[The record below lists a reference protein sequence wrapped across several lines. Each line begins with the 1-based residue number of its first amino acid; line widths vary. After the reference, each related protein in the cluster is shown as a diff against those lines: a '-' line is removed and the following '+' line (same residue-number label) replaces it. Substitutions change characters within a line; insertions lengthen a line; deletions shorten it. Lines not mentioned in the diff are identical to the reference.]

1 MKRRRSRDG
10 EDFFRLLVEN
20 AQDLVVVL
28 DEEGKVNFVS
38 LSVKRLLGYEE
49 TELLG
54 RDILHFIHPED
65 RERSASNLELAMKN
79 PGVTQYSRQRVRHR
93 DGTWRF
99 HEASSLNLLDDP
111 RVRGL
116 VVNSRDITERM
127 NLKKELEESRREM
140 ATLLANLPGMAYRC
154 RNDPHW
160 TMVFVSEGC
169 RELTGYASED
179 LQENATV
186 SYAELIHPEDRQRVW
201 REVQEALKREEPF
214 QLVYRI
220 HTATG
225 EKKWVW
231 EQGLGVFSEGGELSH
246 LEGFITD
253 ITEWVLAER
262 TTRLQRDLVLA
273 AASASRLEDFLGG
286 AVRILVQT
294 GDIDF
299 CALYLEAGEGGF
311 RLVAQD
317 GCPKEVILGAG
328 SIDGDSPL
336 ARRLEREG
344 LVHLPWEQL
353 CREGGFAAA
362 GGQGSAAVLPLR
374 WEGRTVGCILV
385 VCEKERVSPRVLEFV
400 GSATIQ
406 VAQAY
411 ALHRLLERLRE
422 RESRYRLLLE
432 HAGDAIISYDRS
444 LRVTGVNRRACEII
458 GCSPGELLGRNIL
471 DLGIVHPEDFDKVL
485 QAVGALLTGEETR
498 REEVRLLRSD
508 GSEVLVEITGAAL
521 CDQEGRVVEIINVGR
536 DVTER
541 RRAEEELRRSEER
554 YRVTFEATGTAMFHV
569 DRKAVITDANQEA
582 EKLFGYSREEMVGR
596 MRYIDLVMPG
606 DVERVKD
613 FSRKLLSGELSSPLQ
628 VEILARHRSGRPVPA
643 LITVAMLPGL
653 EESVISLLD
662 ISENKAYERELE
674 RRAAEMR
681 DFLDIAAHEL
691 RHPAT
696 LLKGYAMTLKEHRKR
711 MDEAHQTE
719 ALLAINKGADRLV
732 RVVEELLEAARLG
745 RNHLRL
751 ESGEVDPGAL
761 VQRAIEEIRARFP
774 DREMQVRVDPALE
787 AVRAD
792 AERLL
797 RLLVILLENALKY
810 SPRGTPVEMV
820 VEKEEDAAIFSVLD
834 RGQGVPEEDRERI
847 FERFYQVGDV
857 LHHAGPGLGLGLY
870 IGKSIVEAHNG
881 KIWCEPRPGGG
892 STFRFTIPLS
902 GSA

>member
-1 MKRRRSRDG
+1 MNRRNSRH
-10 EDFFRLLVEN
+10 EEEFFRLLVES
-20 AQDLVVVL
+20 APDLVMVL
-28 DEEGKVNFVS
+28 DREGKVTFVS
-38 LSVKRLLGYEE
+38 PSVRRLLGYEE

-127 NLKKELEESRREM
+127 NLEKELKESRREM

-160 TMVFVSEGC
+160 TMLFVSEGC
-169 RELTGYASED
+169 RKITGYASGD

-186 SYAELIHPEDRQRVW
+186 SYAELIHPEDRERLW
-201 REVQEALKREEPF
+201 REVQEALERKEPF

-231 EQGLGVFSEGGELSH
+231 EQGRGVFSEGGELLH

-253 ITEWVLAER
+253 ITERVWAER
-262 TTRLQRDLVLA
+262 TTRLQRDLAVA
-273 AASASRLEDFLGG
+273 AASASRLEDFLDS
-286 AVRILVQT
+286 AVRIIVQA
-294 GDIDF
+294 GDIEF
-299 CALYLEAGEGGF
+299 CALYLEEGEEGF
-311 RLVAQD
+311 KLVAED

-328 SIDGDSPL
+328 SIGKDSPL
-336 ARRLEREG
+336 ARRMEGER
-344 LVHLPWEQL
+344 LVHLPWEEL
-353 CREGGFAAA
+353 CREAQFAVA
-362 GGQGSAAVLPLR
+362 GGWGSAAVLPLR

-385 VCEKERVSPRVLEFV
+385 VYERERVSPRVLEFV
-400 GSATIQ
+400 GSVTAQ
-406 VAQAY
+406 VDQAY
-411 ALHRLLERLRE
+411 ARHRLLERLRE
-422 RESRYRLLLE
+422 SESRYRLLLE
-432 HAGDAIISYDRS
+432 HAGEAIFSYDRS
-444 LRVTGVNRRACEII
+444 LRITGVNRRACEII
-458 GCSPGELLGRNIL
+458 GYSPEELLGQDIL
-471 DLGIVHPEDFDKVL
+471 DLRIVHPEDLDKVL
-485 QAVGALLTGEETR
+485 RALGALLTGEEKH
-498 REEVRLLRSD
+498 REEIRLLRGD
-508 GSEVLVEITGAAL
+508 GREVLVEITGAAL
-521 CDQEGRVVEIINVGR
+521 WDREGRVVEIINVGR

-541 RRAEEELRRSEER
+541 RRAEEELRQSEER

-569 DRKAVITDANQEA
+569 DRKAVITDANREA

-596 MRYIDLVMPG
+596 MRYMDLIMPG

-628 VEILARHRSGRPVPA
+628 LEILARHRSGRPVPA

-653 EESVISLLD
+653 EESVISLLN
-662 ISENKAYERELE
+662 ISDKKAYELELE

-696 LLKGYAMTLKEHRKR
+696 LLKGYAMTLKEHGER
-711 MDEAHQTE
+711 MDEARRTE

-732 RVVEELLEAARLG
+732 GVVEELLEAARLG
-745 RNHLRL
+745 RNRLRL
-751 ESGEVDPGAL
+751 ELGEVDPRAL
-761 VQRAIEEIRARFP
+761 AQRAIEEMRARYP
-774 DREMQVRVDPALE
+774 DREMRVRVDHSLK

-797 RLLVILLENALKY
+797 RLLVILLDNAVKY
-810 SPRGTPVEMV
+810 SPRGTPVEVV
-820 VEKEEDAAIFSVLD
+820 VEKEEEMALFSVLD
-834 RGQGVPEEDRERI
+834 RGKGVPEEDRERI
-847 FERFYQVGDV
+847 FERFYQVGGV
-857 LHHAGPGLGLGLY
+857 MHHAGPGLGLGLH
-870 IGKSIVEAHNG
+870 IGKSIVEAHHG
-881 KIWCEPRPGGG
+881 KIWYEPRLGGG
-892 STFRFTIPLS
+892 SVFRFTIPL
-902 GSA
+902 AP